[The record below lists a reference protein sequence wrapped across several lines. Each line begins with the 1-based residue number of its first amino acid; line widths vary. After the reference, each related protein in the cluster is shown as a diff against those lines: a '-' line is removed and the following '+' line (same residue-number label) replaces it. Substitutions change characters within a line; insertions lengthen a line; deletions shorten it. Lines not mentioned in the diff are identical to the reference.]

1 MDPTESGQV
10 NPYGNEIT
18 ETDAPV
24 TVTLDA
30 IRARFSGYLGDPQ
43 KVANGTTTSNPRTG
57 YVQYDTD
64 MNTPSRDEFELHLRH
79 LDDRLESHMKLL
91 DERIGSQNALYDQW
105 RQSQEKL
112 NDERDQRLATAVK
125 DIQAETQ
132 AARREAVDQSRNL
145 KTVLITTAVGTVIA
159 IVGGIAAFNATVLS
173 NMVASFES
181 GKNTA
186 ASLTQTTDQLKL
198 IQDDVSKT
206 QAQLKTLMESAAASR
221 PAPASAAH

>member
-1 MDPTESGQV
+1 
-10 NPYGNEIT
+10 
-18 ETDAPV
+18 
-24 TVTLDA
+24 
-30 IRARFSGYLGDPQ
+30 
-43 KVANGTTTSNPRTG
+43 
-57 YVQYDTD
+57 